1 MSIIERD
8 APPADL
14 RERIAERERE
24 LEELRARLAEWE
36 ARTEATPQRAPNRP
50 EPPRPADDGAGEAGE
65 FATLSGAEVRP
76 LYTPLDRPATGGAE
90 AAFHNERLGM
100 PGEFPFTRGPYGTM
114 YRTRLWTMRQFA
126 GFGTAEE
133 TNQRY
138 KFLLAHGQ
146 TGLSVA
152 FDFPTLMGYDSDH
165 PRSLGEVGKCGVAI
179 SSLADMETLFDGIPL
194 DRVSVSMTING
205 PAIILFCFFMATA
218 EKQGVPFEKVRGTV
232 QNDVL
237 KEYQAQHAWVYPPEP
252 ALRLVIDMF
261 EWCSRH
267 APKYNPIS
275 ISGYHIREAGSTAG
289 QELAYTLR
297 NGFEY
302 VERGIARGLDVDEFA
317 PRLSFFWD
325 VHNDFF
331 EEIAKFRAARRIWA
345 RVLRDR
351 YGAKN
356 PESWRL
362 RTHAQ
367 TAGVSLTAQQ
377 PQNNIV
383 RVAYQGLAAVLGG
396 TQSLHTNSMDE
407 TLALPTEGAVQIALR
422 TQQILAYETGVPS
435 TIDPLAGSYYVEAL
449 TDRLE
454 EEAEEIFAEID
465 RMGGVVPGIESGYF
479 QREIARSAM
488 RQQVEIETG
497 ERVIVGVNEFA
508 VEGETLEIP
517 LLKITEE
524 AETRQRERMAALRRD
539 RDEAAV
545 ERTLAAL
552 RDAAASGENVV
563 PAMLDA
569 VRAYAT
575 LYEIRFAME
584 EVFGAYQEPVFF

>member
-1 MSIIERD
+1 MSSIDYGVSPD
-8 APPADL
+8 AL
-14 RERIAERERE
+14 LERIAEKERE
-24 LEELRARLAEWE
+24 IAALKESLRAWDAAYE
-36 ARTEATPQRAPNRP
+36 RTPKRALNRGGP
-50 EPPRPADDGAGEAGE
+50 ERGADPADDPVH
-65 FATLSGAEVRP
+65 TSISGAPVKA
-76 LYTPLDRPATGGAE
+76 LYTPLDRPDTGAE
-90 AAFHNERLGM
+90 EAEFYNEKLGV

-133 TNQRY
+133 TNARY
-138 KFLLAHGQ
+138 HFLLKRGQ

-179 SSLADMETLFDGIPL
+179 SSLDDMETLFAGIPL
-194 DRVSVSMTING
+194 DQVSVSMTING
-205 PAIILFCFFMATA
+205 PAIILFCFYMVAA
-218 EKQGVPFEKVRGTV
+218 EKQGVPFHNLRGTV
-232 QNDVL
+232 QNDIL

-261 EWCSRH
+261 EWASKN

-302 VERGIARGLDVDEFA
+302 VERGIERGLDVDDFA

-331 EEIAKFRAARRIWA
+331 EEIAKFRAGRRIWA
-345 RVLRDR
+345 RQLRDK

-367 TAGVSLTAQQ
+367 TAGVTLTAQQ
-377 PQNNIV
+377 PENNIV
-383 RVAYQGLAAVLGG
+383 RVAYQAMAAVLGG

-407 TLALPTEGAVQIALR
+407 TLALPSEKAVQIALR
-422 TQQILAYETGVPS
+422 TQQILAYETGAAS

-454 EEAEEIFAEID
+454 AEAEEIFAQVD
-465 RMGGVVPGIESGYF
+465 KLGGVVPGIEVGYF

-488 RQQVEIETG
+488 RQQIEIENAD
-497 ERVIVGVNEFA
+497 RVIVGVNEFT
-508 VEGETLEIP
+508 VEGEEIEIP

-524 AETRQRERMAALRRD
+524 AELRQRERMAAMRARRD
-539 RDEAAV
+539 QGEVD
-545 ERTLAAL
+545 RTLKAL
-552 RDAAASGENVV
+552 QDAARSGENVV

-575 LYEIRFAME
+575 LYEIRYAME

>member
-1 MSIIERD
+1 MGMIDQEI
-8 APPADL
+8 PPAEL
-14 RERIAERERE
+14 AELIAEKERE
-24 LEELRARLAEWE
+24 LRALRETLDRWE
-36 ARTEATPQRAPNRP
+36 AGLQRTPQRAPNRGGP
-50 EPPRPADDGAGEAGE
+50 ETGERLEGE
-65 FATLSGAEVRP
+65 FTSISNTPVAP
-76 LYTPLDRPATGGAE
+76 LYTPLDRPEASPGE
-90 AAFHNERLGM
+90 AAYHNERLGV
-100 PGEFPFTRGPYGTM
+100 PGEFPFTRGPYGSM

-133 TNQRY
+133 TNARY
-138 KFLLAHGQ
+138 HFLLRRGQ

-165 PRSLGEVGKCGVAI
+165 ARSLGEVGKCGVAI
-179 SSLADMETLFDGIPL
+179 SSLDDMETLFDGIPL
-194 DRVSVSMTING
+194 DKVSVSMTING
-205 PAIILFCFFMATA
+205 PAVILFCFYMAAA
-218 EKQGVPFEKVRGTV
+218 EKQGVPFDRIRGTV
-232 QNDVL
+232 QNDIL

-252 ALRLVIDMF
+252 ALRLIIDMF
-261 EWCSRH
+261 EWASQN

-302 VERGIARGLDVDEFA
+302 VERGIERGLDVDEFA

-345 RVLRDR
+345 RTLRDR

-367 TAGVSLTAQQ
+367 TAGVTLTAQQ
-377 PQNNIV
+377 PENNIV
-383 RVAYQGLAAVLGG
+383 RVAYQAMAAALGG

-407 TLALPTEGAVQIALR
+407 TLALPTERAVQIALR
-422 TQQILAYETGVPS
+422 TQQILAFETGVPN
-435 TIDPLAGSYYVEAL
+435 TIDPLAGSYYMEAL
-449 TDRLE
+449 TDHL
-454 EEAEEIFAEID
+454 EAEAEAIFAQID
-465 RMGGVVPGIESGYF
+465 KLGGVVPGIELGYF

-488 RQQVEIETG
+488 RQQREIENA
-497 ERVIVGVNEFA
+497 ERIIVGVNEFT
-508 VEGETLEIP
+508 VEGEELEIP
-517 LLKITEE
+517 LLKVTED
-524 AETRQRERMAALRRD
+524 AEIQQRKRMAAMRERRD
-539 RDEAAV
+539 QSAVDGALERLKEAA
-545 ERTLAAL
+545 RG
-552 RDAAASGENVV
+552 DENVV
-563 PAMLDA
+563 PFILDA
-569 VRAYAT
+569 ARAYAT
-575 LYEIRFAME
+575 LYEIRAAME